1 LRRLPLLPW
10 RGLAALALALSVAVL
25 PVPAGAVATPEAQV
39 KAAYLYKLASFVRWP
54 DSATPDGRFRLCVS
68 GRSDIASVL
77 EELVRGHDVA
87 GQAIDVQQLTS
98 SQADLAKAC
107 QVLFLGRG
115 ADSARSLL
123 AATNG
128 LPVLTVSD
136 RDNGTRGGV
145 VEFLI
150 REGRVRFA
158 IDRRLASA
166 RGLEL
171 SSKLMDVAVTVRG

>member
-1 LRRLPLLPW
+1 MRRHGIAGLP
-10 RGLAALALALSVAVL
+10 LALALGALML
-25 PVPAGAVATPEAQV
+25 PAQAGAVATPEAQV

-54 DSATPDGRFRLCVS
+54 DGATRDSPFRVCVS

-87 GQAIDVQQLTS
+87 GQSIAVQQLSS
-98 SQADLAKAC
+98 SQAELAKAC
-107 QVLFLGRG
+107 RVLFLGRG
-115 ADSARSLL
+115 ADSARSFL
-123 AATNG
+123 AATDG

-150 REGRVRFA
+150 RDGRVRFA

-166 RGLEL
+166 RRLEL
-171 SSKLMDVAVTVRG
+171 SSKLMDVAVAVRG